1 MIEGESFPLE
11 VPKEVIAEAKENMV
25 VLHNLL
31 VDTTGL
37 DWLFVSPAME
47 FSAWMP
53 GEDLGRYRV
62 GDDVALFD
70 ADGKSAISGADYA
83 RAVVDE
89 IESPTRH
96 RAQIGVAY

>member
-1 MIEGESFPLE
+1 MIEGEGFPPE
-11 VPKEVIAEAKENMV
+11 VPQAVIVEAKENMD
-25 VLHNLL
+25 VLNALL
-31 VDTTGL
+31 ADTSGV

-62 GDDVALFD
+62 GGEVALFD
-70 ADGKSAISGADYA
+70 AQGKSAISGPDYA
-83 RAVVDE
+83 RAVLDE
-89 IESPTRH
+89 IETPTHH